1 MLVGVLAD
9 THDRLP
15 AIAEF
20 TKRFREAG
28 VGLVLHAGDFCA
40 SWSLRPIIAAN
51 LALAGVYGRNDGDRE
66 GLRAEAAKGM
76 GTEIYEGPHSVEVNG
91 ARILLVHDIGDVGD
105 RSLSG
110 HAVVIHGYTH
120 KCRRDVTG
128 DTLLLNPG
136 EACGWL
142 YGTPGAA
149 LLDLDTKDVTFI
161 TLEGEQWRW

>member
-51 LALAGVYGRNDGDRE
+51 LALAGVYGRNER
-66 GLRAEAAKGM
+66 LRFVPHAEVRVSRC
-76 GTEIYEGPHSVEVNG
+76 PPQ
-91 ARILLVHDIGDVGD
+91 VH
-105 RSLSG
+105 RS
-110 HAVVIHGYTH
+110 
-120 KCRRDVTG
+120 
-128 DTLLLNPG
+128 
-136 EACGWL
+136 
-142 YGTPGAA
+142 
-149 LLDLDTKDVTFI
+149 
-161 TLEGEQWRW
+161 